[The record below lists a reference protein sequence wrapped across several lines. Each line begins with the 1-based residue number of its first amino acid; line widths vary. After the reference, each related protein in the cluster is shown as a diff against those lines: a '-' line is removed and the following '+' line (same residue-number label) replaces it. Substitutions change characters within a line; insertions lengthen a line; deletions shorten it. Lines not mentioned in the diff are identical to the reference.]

1 MRSSPFTLPSVVA
14 GVLLLAACGTQQAGS
29 QSDGP
34 APTGVSGSPSGP
46 VETCGEPESGVRLIR
61 LAGAVGADC
70 TGFEVTNDGTE
81 PFTYT
86 ITLSL
91 LSDSGGVMDN
101 AQQVVSSVKPGQ
113 TVKRKVFM
121 GATTTWT
128 GLAIAKVRSVPTD
141 EASAERG
148 PCPASGVRV
157 YADQGSAAMGLRVVG
172 LRLENCGTRTYQLN
186 GYPRLQPLDE
196 SHKPVDGV
204 SVLRG
209 GSSIATG
216 TGADDTPQPLALAPG
231 ERARAG
237 LVWRNTTEAGV
248 GDPVN
253 APYVR
258 VWAKPG
264 AAPVTVIPELD
275 LGTTGKLAVGAW
287 KKDER

>member
-1 MRSSPFTLPSVVA
+1 MRSAPLAFPSVVA

-29 QSDGP
+29 QSDSP
-34 APTGVSGSPSGP
+34 ASTGVSGAPSGP
-46 VETCGEPESGVRLIR
+46 VETCGEQESGVRLIR
-61 LAGAVGADC
+61 MAGAVGVDC
-70 TGFEVTNDGTE
+70 TEFEVTNDGTE

-86 ITLSL
+86 ITFDF

-101 AQQVVSSVKPGQ
+101 TEQIVSSVKPGR
-113 TVKRKVFM
+113 TVKRKVAM

-128 GLAIAKVRSVPTD
+128 RLAIAKVRSVPAD

-148 PCPASGVRV
+148 PCPSSGVRV
-157 YADQGSAAMGLRVVG
+157 YADQGDAAMGLRVVG
-172 LRLENCGTRTYQLN
+172 LHLENCGTRTYQLN

-196 SHKPVDGV
+196 AHQPVDGV
-204 SVLRG
+204 SVLHG
-209 GSSIATG
+209 GSAIASG
-216 TGADDTPQPLALAPG
+216 TGADDTPQPLSLAPG

-253 APYVR
+253 APYAR

-264 AAPVTVIPELD
+264 TAPVMVIPELD